1 MNGLVVGLLLAA
13 AGSTEVEGAIT
24 AGGRLEQK
32 KSASLEAV
40 VHGRL
45 DVSRDFGRF
54 FIQGRASV
62 LFSGGTLGLGLKDLG
77 SRLTVGYRPLGFVE
91 RISLEVIP
99 FNPVIRLASFD
110 WANAFGASTAFP
122 ISALPENVVFP
133 MLTAVVDTRA
143 GSAWF
148 GARFRAV
155 RNDVAEITEILPDL
169 LFGIDLPLSNGLRLE
184 ARGAYLNHGFNAS
197 FASQG
202 IEQRLVGGGA
212 AARFSWTLNE
222 PVGPPVDLV
231 TYATDPL
238 RFERFFVSEPR
249 RSSVAAWV
257 GLEGGAG
264 AQRLPDR
271 DRFGQLKTD
280 AMGWADLQV
289 RLRLRD
295 VRLFGTAR
303 VQSVTLLAFDRLGIQ
318 GGATPLSSTATPS
331 VTGIIAIDGMI
342 RSLRL
347 TPGAQLRIM
356 QYGTL
361 RDFQT
366 GPLGNNPPPQGAS
379 AVLIGPNSAIA
390 TIPDGTP
397 VAPVL
402 AAKVSARWEVASFA
416 SVVGEFEVEQDF
428 NPTLFVDNPQ
438 QVSTRVVPPLHLTGQ
453 LYVQARF

>member
-1 MNGLVVGLLLAA
+1 MSGLVVALMLAA

-24 AGGRLEQK
+24 AGGQLEQK
-32 KSASLEAV
+32 KSASLQAV

-45 DVSRDFGRF
+45 DLSREFGRF
-54 FIQGRASV
+54 FVAGRASV
-62 LFSGGTLGLGLKDLG
+62 LVSGGTLALNFRDLG

-91 RISLEVIP
+91 SVSLEVIP
-99 FNPVIRLASFD
+99 FSPSIRLASFD
-110 WANAFGASTAFP
+110 WANAWGASTVP
-122 ISALPENVVFP
+122 ISGLPENVFFP
-133 MLTAVVDTRA
+133 MLTAQVDTRA
-143 GSAWF
+143 GAAWF

-155 RNDVAEITEILPDL
+155 RNDVDRVTEILPDL
-169 LFGIDLPLSNGLRLE
+169 LFGIDVPLPNAFRLE
-184 ARGAYLNHGFNAS
+184 ARGAYLNHGFNRV
-197 FASQG
+197 FASQR

-212 AARFSWTLNE
+212 AARLSWTFNE

-249 RSSVAAWV
+249 RSNVAAWV

-264 AQRLPDR
+264 AQQLPDP
-271 DRFGQLKTD
+271 DRFGKLKTD
-280 AMGWADLQV
+280 PMGWADLQV

-303 VQSVTLLAFDRLGIQ
+303 VQSVTLLAFDRLGVV
-318 GGATPLSSTATPS
+318 GGAATPLSSTATPS
-331 VTGIIAIDGMI
+331 VTGIIAIDGLI

-347 TPGAQLRIM
+347 TPGAQLRLM
-356 QYGTL
+356 HYGTL
-361 RDFQT
+361 RTFQT
-366 GPLGNNPPPQGAS
+366 GPLGNNPPPEGAS
-379 AVLIGPNSAIA
+379 TILLGPNFARA

-397 VAPVL
+397 VAPVI

-428 NPTLFVDNPQ
+428 NPTLAIDNPQ
-438 QVSTRVVPPLHLTGQ
+438 LVSTRVVPPLDITGQ
-453 LYVQARF
+453 LFVQARF